1 MELGELSEPRLGTR
15 PETNLLYKQTNVVS
29 MWIPLL
35 NDFGTAWP
43 CCVCG
48 TSCMVVT
55 EGMDIV
61 FALNTQVYIKINIMI
76 VIECV

>member
-1 MELGELSEPRLGTR
+1 
-15 PETNLLYKQTNVVS
+15 
-29 MWIPLL
+29 
-35 NDFGTAWP
+35 
-43 CCVCG
+43 
-48 TSCMVVT
+48 MVVT